1 MIKWRVQEVAKQ
13 RGIKSAVQLAEHLGV
28 APGTAVSLWYGR
40 SLRID
45 LPTLARVCKKLNC
58 TPNDVLVFEDQLSET
73 RTPSL
78 VAP

>member
-1 MIKWRVQEVAKQ
+1 MFKWRVQEVAKEQ
-13 RGIKSAVQLAEHLGV
+13 GIKSAVQLAEQLGV

-58 TPNDVLVFEDQLSET
+58 TPNDVLVFDDQVSDT

-78 VAP
+78 VTR

>member
-1 MIKWRVQEVAKQ
+1 MFKWRVQEVAKQ
-13 RGIKSAVQLAEHLGV
+13 RGIKSAVRLAEQLGV

-45 LPTLARVCKKLNC
+45 LPTLARVCKTLQC
-58 TPNDVLVFEDQLSET
+58 TPNDVLVFEEDLGDT

-78 VAP
+78 AAS